1 MNEPDETSSA
11 ASSDAGQFPGTHWSV
26 VLSAGHDDDTRAHEA
41 LTRLCQTYWYPLY
54 AFVRRHGHA
63 PEEAQDL
70 TQGFFAH
77 LLEHHGLAGVHP
89 AKGKFRSF
97 LLASLRHFL
106 ANERAHAQAQ
116 KRGGGRPLVSL
127 DTTAAETRYGAEAA
141 VHESPD
147 KAYER
152 NWALALMEQV
162 LNRLRAEQVALG
174 KERQFELLRDC
185 LMDDPDAPRHAD
197 LAAQL
202 GLSQD
207 AVKMAVCRLRQR
219 YRELLRGEIAQTVS
233 SPGEVEEEFRHL
245 FAVLAG

>member
-1 MNEPDETSSA
+1 MPRAEA
-11 ASSDAGQFPGTHWSV
+11 RQFAETHWSV
-26 VLSAGHDDDTRAHEA
+26 VLSAVRGDDTRSREA
-41 LTRLCQTYWYPLY
+41 LARLCQTYWYPLY
-54 AFVRRHGHA
+54 AFVRRHGHS
-63 PEEAQDL
+63 PEDAQDL

-77 LLEHHGLAGVHP
+77 LLEHHALAGVHP
-89 AKGKFRSF
+89 AKGKFRAF

-106 ANERAHAQAQ
+106 ANERARAQAQ
-116 KRGGGRPLVSL
+116 KRGGGHRLVSL
-127 DTTAAETRYGAEAA
+127 DTTCAEMRFGVEAA
-141 VHESPD
+141 AHESPD

-162 LNRLRAEQVALG
+162 LNRLRAEQAELG
-174 KERQFELLRDC
+174 KEKQFEQLRDC
-185 LMDDPDAPRHAD
+185 LMGEPDAPCHAD

-202 GLSQD
+202 GLSAD

-233 SPGEVEEEFRHL
+233 SPAEVEEEILHL